1 MPAEDVL
8 LSVARLLLQTKQ
20 TFLERVDTGARQ
32 STEIYFKKIRIDECD
47 YRSVRFLSAAL
58 LVLCRAGDGT
68 SWHMLVT
75 LVGSYLAHLVFSNQS
90 QENEMTK
97 SFLAGLSVALI
108 AMAVTARPASAV
120 ITCRNGTQWI
130 SAVGAW
136 IEPPYCGDKPI
147 AQVTGCSFTAIRTNP
162 NAKAEACRFK
172 GYGIRNGHL
181 CDGYGDFGR
190 RRY

>member
-97 SFLAGLSVALI
+97 SFFGWPQCCPD
-108 AMAVTARPASAV
+108 RH
-120 ITCRNGTQWI
+120 G
-130 SAVGAW
+130 
-136 IEPPYCGDKPI
+136 
-147 AQVTGCSFTAIRTNP
+147 
-162 NAKAEACRFK
+162 
-172 GYGIRNGHL
+172 GYGTPGIGRDHVSEWHPVE
-181 CDGYGDFGR
+181 FGCR
-190 RRY
+190 CLDRAPLLR